1 MNLFSITSVLLI
13 IYLSTLSTGFNINA
27 QTVSE
32 DKSHC
37 QKIEVVG
44 LNDPTNYVILRDKL
58 IYLNGWDTLNQPNFW
73 RKLMQTPPDSG
84 YINIGSTR
92 QILAK
97 WHIDDWENL
106 PDEKKQAYRDSI
118 KQYYN
123 LPETE
128 HIYFTSGKS
137 DFYRF
142 ENVLEAIHKAIPIF
156 EQQGVDPFYA
166 EAILLIE
173 SPNKL
178 QKSPVG
184 ADGHFQLMKK
194 VAIQMGLKVN
204 KQVDERKDFDK
215 SAMAAAKLIKTVC
228 IPYTDTI
235 LKDLNIPRDTT
246 ALWYRLLVLHVYHA
260 GAYNVR
266 QAAKDIK
273 NPQPSLELIKQLW
286 TIEKGN
292 FRNASQNY
300 SQLILASL
308 MEFEKMLYEKAKYI
322 YVCE

>member
-1 MNLFSITSVLLI
+1 MLKLRYLFIVFLFFSHLVFSQ
-13 IYLSTLSTGFNINA
+13 NA
-27 QTVSE
+27 
-32 DKSHC
+32 DKTTHC

-44 LNDPTNYVILRDKL
+44 LNDTANYIILRDKL
-58 IYLNGWDTLNQPNFW
+58 IYINGWDTLNQPRFW
-73 RKLMQTPPDSG
+73 QKLMHTPPDSG

-97 WHIDDWENL
+97 WHVDDWENL

-118 KQYYN
+118 KQYYH
-123 LPETE
+123 LPDEE
-128 HIYFTSGKS
+128 HIYFTSGKKH
-137 DFYRF
+137 FYQF
-142 ENVLEAIHKAIPIF
+142 ENVLEAIHRAIPIF
-156 EQQGVDPFYA
+156 ERQGVDPFYA
-166 EAILLIE
+166 QAILLIE
-173 SPNKL
+173 SPNKM

-184 ADGHFQLMKK
+184 AHGHFQLMKK

-204 KQVDERKDFDK
+204 KTVDERQDFDK
-215 SAMAAAKLIKTVC
+215 SAMAAAKLIKTIC
-228 IPYTDTI
+228 IPYTDSI
-235 LKDLNIPRDTT
+235 VNDLHLPRDTS

-266 QAAKDIK
+266 LAANEII

-286 TIEKGN
+286 TIEKGR

-300 SQLILASL
+300 SQLIIASL
-308 MEFEKMLYEKAKYI
+308 LEFEKMIYEKAKYI